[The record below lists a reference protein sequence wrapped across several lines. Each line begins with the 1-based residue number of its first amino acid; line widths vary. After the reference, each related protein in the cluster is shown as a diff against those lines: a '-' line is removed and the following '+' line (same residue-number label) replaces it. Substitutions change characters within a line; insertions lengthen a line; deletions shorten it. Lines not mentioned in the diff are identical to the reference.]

1 MNISGLRVGRRH
13 GLSGKEKKN
22 TSDNLN
28 SELHLELADS
38 RNIEA
43 VLILFP
49 LSELRSVEPT
59 IDKDNEFKFETFD
72 RDLRVVAEY

>member
-1 MNISGLRVGRRH
+1 M
-13 GLSGKEKKN
+13 
-22 TSDNLN
+22 
-28 SELHLELADS
+28 ADS

-72 RDLRVVAEY
+72 RDLRVVAGY

>member
-1 MNISGLRVGRRH
+1 M
-13 GLSGKEKKN
+13 
-22 TSDNLN
+22 
-28 SELHLELADS
+28 ADS

-49 LSELRSVEPT
+49 LSELRSVEPI

-72 RDLRVVAEY
+72 RDLRVVAGY